1 MCLNK
6 KTNAFI
12 NQSFTMKKIGKPVG
26 ESFPHYF
33 QRYIDQVPE
42 DGNLVANLKAIQ
54 AETKLLINGLSEE
67 KLLYRY
73 AEGKWSIK
81 EILVHIAD
89 TERIFTYR
97 ALRFA
102 RADSTPLPGFNEND
116 YAPHSK
122 ADKRKINAI
131 LKEMATIRAASLSFI
146 DSLDNKMLKRTGS
159 ASNNIMSVKTLVN
172 LIYGHHKHHLNI
184 LKERYL

>member
-1 MCLNK
+1 MSFLT
-6 KTNAFI
+6 TNPSI
-12 NQSFTMKKIGKPVG
+12 TMKKIGKPVG
-26 ESFPHYF
+26 ETFPVYF

-54 AETKLLINGLSEE
+54 AETNALIKSLSEE

-81 EILVHIAD
+81 EMLVHIID

-102 RADSTPLPGFNEND
+102 RADATPLAGFEEND
-116 YAPHSK
+116 YAPHSN

-131 LKEMATIRAASLSFI
+131 LKEMTTVRAASLSFI
-146 DSLDNKMLKRTGS
+146 ESLDNKMLKRAGT
-159 ASNNIMSVKTLVN
+159 ASNNKMSVKTLVN

-184 LKERYL
+184 LKERYLI

>member
-1 MCLNK
+1 
-6 KTNAFI
+6 
-12 NQSFTMKKIGKPVG
+12 MKKIGKPIG
-26 ESFPHYF
+26 ETFPHYF

-42 DGNLVANLKAIQ
+42 DGNLVKNLKDIH
-54 AETKLLINGLSEE
+54 AETVALIKGLSEE
-67 KLLYRY
+67 KLLHRY

-81 EILVHIAD
+81 EMLVHIAD

-102 RADSTPLPGFNEND
+102 RADSTPLPGFEEDD
-116 YAPHSK
+116 YAPQSK
-122 ADKRKINAI
+122 ADKRKIAAI

-146 DSLDNKMLKRTGS
+146 ESLDNKMLKRTGV
-159 ASNNIMSVKTLVN
+159 ASNNKMSVKTIVN

-184 LKERYL
+184 LRERYL